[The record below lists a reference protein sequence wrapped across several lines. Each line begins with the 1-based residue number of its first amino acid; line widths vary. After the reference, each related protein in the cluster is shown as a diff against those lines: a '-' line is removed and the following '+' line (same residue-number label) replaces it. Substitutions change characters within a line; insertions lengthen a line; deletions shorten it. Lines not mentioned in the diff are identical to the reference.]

1 MYAIERSV
9 RFASYIPYTNKSIV
23 HVYVWE
29 KFWICI
35 FENGQFRST
44 IKCFISIQV
53 LEI

>member
-23 HVYVWE
+23 YVWE
-29 KFWICI
+29 KNWICI
-35 FENGQFRST
+35 FENWQIRST
-44 IKCFISIQV
+44 SKCFISIRV